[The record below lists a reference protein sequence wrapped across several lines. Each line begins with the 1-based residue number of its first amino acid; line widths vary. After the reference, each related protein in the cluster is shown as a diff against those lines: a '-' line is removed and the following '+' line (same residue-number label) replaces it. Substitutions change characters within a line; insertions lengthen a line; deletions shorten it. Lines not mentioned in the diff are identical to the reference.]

1 MESMSSAPPPE
12 PICEKDAVDKLY
24 GRDSEVQRLV
34 KCWEQV
40 RKEKRGQVVVISGE
54 AGIGKSRL
62 LYEMQQLLQPSGHLL
77 VQCSPAFQKRT
88 LYPFLTEL
96 KRYAGITDEDKIQNK
111 REKLESVLARSD
123 VPLKISLPIFAA
135 LLSLEAPEKE
145 AISGIS
151 VEQQRKCTKKI
162 FTDWIRHV
170 ARASGLLLL
179 FEDEQWADLT
189 SRELLEEIVESLKSI
204 PALILVSVRT
214 EQDSK
219 SVVEGKS
226 VTVS

>member
-1 MESMSSAPPPE
+1 MRISDWSS
-12 PICEKDAVDKLY
+12 DV
-24 GRDSEVQRLV
+24 
-34 KCWEQV
+34 
-40 RKEKRGQVVVISGE
+40 
-54 AGIGKSRL
+54 
-62 LYEMQQLLQPSGHLL
+62 
-77 VQCSPAFQKRT
+77 CSSDLT

-162 FTDWIRHV
+162 FTRSEEH
-170 ARASGLLLL
+170 
-179 FEDEQWADLT
+179 T
-189 SRELLEEIVESLKSI
+189 SELQSLMRISYAVFRLK
-204 PALILVSVRT
+204 
-214 EQDSK
+214 K
-219 SVVEGKS
+219 KKKN
-226 VTVS
+226 

>member
-1 MESMSSAPPPE
+1 MRISDWSS
-12 PICEKDAVDKLY
+12 DV
-24 GRDSEVQRLV
+24 
-34 KCWEQV
+34 
-40 RKEKRGQVVVISGE
+40 
-54 AGIGKSRL
+54 
-62 LYEMQQLLQPSGHLL
+62 
-77 VQCSPAFQKRT
+77 CSSDLT

-162 FTDWIRHV
+162 FTDWIRSEEH
-170 ARASGLLLL
+170 
-179 FEDEQWADLT
+179 T
-189 SRELLEEIVESLKSI
+189 SELQSLMRISYAVYCLKTNTNI
-204 PALILVSVRT
+204 HN
-214 EQDSK
+214 QQ
-219 SVVEGKS
+219 
-226 VTVS
+226 

>member
-1 MESMSSAPPPE
+1 MIRRPPRSTRTDTLFPYTTLFRSATFQSASGAIEFADFGHHGLKGFSDPVQVWKVCQARPLRSRF
-12 PICEKDAVDKLY
+12 ARRTRLTKLY

-135 LLSLEAPEKE
+135 LLSLD
-145 AISGIS
+145 
-151 VEQQRKCTKKI
+151 RKST
-162 FTDWIRHV
+162 RLNSSH
-170 ARASGLLLL
+170 
-179 FEDEQWADLT
+179 
-189 SRELLEEIVESLKSI
+189 
-204 PALILVSVRT
+204 
-214 EQDSK
+214 
-219 SVVEGKS
+219 
-226 VTVS
+226 